1 MSLFDVSLR
10 TFHLCFMY
18 WNKLFGNPEKL
29 SGKFYRLLSKL
40 FISSNRDIPWMNYIK
55 LDLMKRV
62 SAIYGVIKNILTLNF
77 LMLLLSKDLKM
88 FFLILTILQEG
99 NIIQNSKLS
108 SNWRIVFCDCMLFIE
123 TIFVN

>member
-1 MSLFDVSLR
+1 
-10 TFHLCFMY
+10 MY